1 MKLNDIIAYI
11 TEAGAGLA
19 LLHVTIKKAFGF
31 DIVDKLK
38 GIKLSDHVSIK
49 LKSEVFQQGN
59 AQSFTVQ
66 DLSSHDLFDELELKK
81 RTTKGDFY
89 THDIEDKNKNKLF
102 DIFIQEKMNS
112 VSWSMKLMLDTY
124 EEEMT
129 PAELKTHILQHFVKC
144 DDNLGCKMVD
154 RFLRVGVPKTMID
167 DFMQKFWYI
176 RTKTLKVYT
185 ARINQIFSSKFY
197 ASNEQ
202 FILTIFEIITFETR
216 GMVKDVTEAFDSVNG
231 AFLDLELS
239 E

>member
-1 MKLNDIIAYI
+1 MKLNDLIAYI
-11 TEAGAGLA
+11 TETGAGLA
-19 LLHVTIKKAFGF
+19 LVHVTIKKVFNF
-31 DIVDKLK
+31 DIVEKLK
-38 GIKLSDHVSIK
+38 SLKLSDHVSIK
-49 LKSEVFQQGN
+49 LKGEVFE
-59 AQSFTVQ
+59 QSALPFTVQ
-66 DLSSHDLFDELELKK
+66 DLLSHDLFDELELKK
-81 RTTKGDFY
+81 RTTRGDFY
-89 THDIEDKNKNKLF
+89 THEVEDKNKNKLF
-102 DIFIQEKMNS
+102 DIFIEEKMNS

-124 EEEMT
+124 SDEMT

-154 RFLRVGVPKTMID
+154 RFLRVGVPKHMID

-231 AFLDLELS
+231 AFLNLELS

>member
-1 MKLNDIIAYI
+1 MKLNDLIAYI
-11 TEAGAGLA
+11 TETGAGLA
-19 LLHVTIKKAFGF
+19 LVHVTIKKVFNF
-31 DIVDKLK
+31 DIVEKLK
-38 GIKLSDHVSIK
+38 SLKLSDHVSIK
-49 LKSEVFQQGN
+49 LKGEVFE
-59 AQSFTVQ
+59 QSALPFTVQ
-66 DLSSHDLFDELELKK
+66 DLLSHDLFDELELKK
-81 RTTKGDFY
+81 RTTRGDFY
-89 THDIEDKNKNKLF
+89 THEVEDKNKNKLF
-102 DIFIQEKMNS
+102 DIFIEEKMNS

-124 EEEMT
+124 SDEMT

-154 RFLRVGVPKTMID
+154 RFLRVGVPKSMID

-231 AFLDLELS
+231 AFLNLELS